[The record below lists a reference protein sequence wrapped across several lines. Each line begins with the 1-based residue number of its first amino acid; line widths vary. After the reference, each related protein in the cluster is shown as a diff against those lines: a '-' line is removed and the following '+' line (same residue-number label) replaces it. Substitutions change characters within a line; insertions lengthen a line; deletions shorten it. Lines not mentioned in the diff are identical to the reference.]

1 MTRVEEAIAEIK
13 AALEGM
19 ALAHE
24 GLRDFSRLNV
34 SPGTLAA
41 VQAGIEQYD
50 LRKTRLE
57 AALQGAEMLMADG
70 YPVLDLPSVTL
81 SALTDLQQNAAS
93 ITAALAQFEAM
104 PAVDLN
110 LTVGQAEPK
119 L

>member
-19 ALAHE
+19 TLAHE
-24 GLRDFSRLNV
+24 GLRDFARLNV
-34 SPGTLAA
+34 SPGTLSA

-50 LRKTRLE
+50 MRKTRLE
-57 AALQGAEMLMADG
+57 AALLSAEQLLADG
-70 YPVLDLPSVTL
+70 YPVLDLPSVTI

-93 ITAALAQFEAM
+93 ISAALAQFEAM

-110 LTVGQAEPK
+110 LSVGQVEPK

>member
-13 AALEGM
+13 AALESM

-24 GLRDFSRLNV
+24 GLRDFARLNV
-34 SPGTLAA
+34 APGTLSA

-50 LRKTRLE
+50 LRKTLLE
-57 AALQGAEMLMADG
+57 GALRGAEALVANG
-70 YPVLDLPSVTL
+70 YPTLDLPSVTV
-81 SALTDLQQNAAS
+81 SALTDLQNNAAS
-93 ITAALAQFEAM
+93 ISAALAQFEAM

-110 LTVGQAEPK
+110 LSAGQAEPK